1 MHIGIFMHTNYFED
15 FFVKGLGLSE
25 EEYVNSY
32 HNDFSFDY
40 ARLLNK
46 SGIRTTIYNFTQKG
60 DQVRTYRHGVVD
72 CTIKFI
78 PVSKPYKAYCAIPFS
93 HRTPIGKYVSQYV
106 STIQNNLVDILRED
120 GIDLIYAQEYASGRF
135 ERLALTAKQLNIP
148 IIAAY
153 HGGSIHKWI
162 MPIKKRTLHKASFL
176 TTLNEDE
183 HRNMVAQFPDMAER
197 IKLVPN
203 FVNSAIFYL
212 RDKKKARAAL
222 GLDPETRYIITVGR
236 LFEHQKGHSLL
247 VEAAEHLKRFP
258 RLKILI
264 AGGGP
269 DEQSLKELIVQ
280 KGLEDRVILLGS
292 IRDKETLANYYNAS
306 ELFVLPSR
314 YEGLPLVIL
323 EASACGLPTVA
334 FNVMGV
340 RGLVQDGVNGL
351 LVENLDPLGLA
362 ASLQKLLE
370 DDKSREAMGEKAQ
383 EIVRL
388 NYSEEITSAKL
399 IELFKESVGREAAMR
414 LWPIGGVS
422 ESSVIPKLPLLEG
435 LSQK

>member
-40 ARLLNK
+40 ARLLLK
-46 SGIRTTIYNFTQKG
+46 DGIRTTIYNFTRNG
-60 DQVRTYRHGVVD
+60 DTVRTYQHGVVD
-72 CTIKFI
+72 CTVKFI
-78 PVSKPYKAYCAIPFS
+78 PVGRLYKAFCAVPFS
-93 HRTPIGKYVSQYV
+93 HRTPIGKFISQYI
-106 STIQNNLVDILRED
+106 STMQNSLGDILQAD

-162 MPIKKRTLHKASFL
+162 LPIKKRTLHKAAFL

-183 HRNMVAQFPDMAER
+183 HRSMLQLFPDMAQR
-197 IKLVPN
+197 IRLVPN
-203 FVNSAIFYL
+203 FVNSSIFYR
-212 RDKKKARAAL
+212 RDKEAARAAL
-222 GLDPETRYIITVGR
+222 GLDPDTRYIITVGR

-247 VEAAEHLKRFP
+247 VEAAEQLKDHP
-258 RLKILI
+258 CLKILI
-264 AGGGP
+264 AGSGP
-269 DEQSLKELIVQ
+269 DEQSLKDLIAQ
-280 KGLEDRVILLGS
+280 KGLEDRVVLLGS
-292 IRDKETLANYYNAS
+292 IRDKEALANYYNAS

-340 RGLVQDGVNGL
+340 RGLVQHGVNGL
-351 LVENLDPLGLA
+351 LAENLDPRELA
-362 ASLQKLLE
+362 GALQQLL
-370 DDKSREAMGEKAQ
+370 DDPGKCAQMGEAAL

-388 NYSEEITSAKL
+388 NYTEESTSAKL
-399 IELFKESVGREAAMR
+399 KGLFQESVGRE
-414 LWPIGGVS
+414 PIRAVAT
-422 ESSVIPKLPLLEG
+422 
-435 LSQK
+435 

>member
-1 MHIGIFMHTNYFED
+1 MNIGIFMHTNYFED

-46 SGIRTTIYNFTQKG
+46 SGIHTTIYNFTQKG
-60 DQVRTYRHGVVD
+60 DEVRTYQHGVVD
-72 CTIKFI
+72 CTVKFI
-78 PVSKPYKAYCAIPFS
+78 PVSKLYKAYCAIPYS
-93 HRTPIGKYVSQYV
+93 HRTPIGKFISQYV
-106 STIQNNLVDILRED
+106 STIQNSLGDILKED
-120 GIDLIYAQEYASGRF
+120 AIDLIYAQEYASGRF
-135 ERLALTAKQLNIP
+135 ERLAHTAKQLNIP

-162 MPIKKRTLHKASFL
+162 LPIKKRTLHKAAFL

-183 HRNMVAQFPDMAER
+183 HHSMVAQFPSMSSR

-203 FVNSAIFYL
+203 FVNSSIFYL
-212 RDKKKARAAL
+212 RDKETARAAL
-222 GLDPETRYIITVGR
+222 GLKPEDRFIITVGR

-247 VEAAEHLKRFP
+247 VEAAQHLKNVP
-258 RLKILI
+258 HLKILI
-264 AGGGP
+264 AGSGP
-269 DEQSLKELIVQ
+269 DEQNLKELITQ
-280 KGLEDRVILLGS
+280 KGLEDRIVLLGS

-351 LVENLDPLGLA
+351 LVEDLDPSGLA
-362 ASLQKLLE
+362 TAMQKLL
-370 DDKSREAMGEKAQ
+370 DDPQARAAMGNNAQ
-383 EIVRL
+383 EIVRI
-388 NYSEEITSAKL
+388 NYSEEITSSKL
-399 IELFKESVGREAAMR
+399 MDLIKESVGIEAAMR
-414 LWPIGGVS
+414 LWPIAETEGS
-422 ESSVIPKLPLLEG
+422 LIPKLPILE
-435 LSQK
+435 SQTHG

>member
-15 FFVKGLGLSE
+15 FFVKGLGLNE

-60 DQVRTYRHGVVD
+60 DHVRTYQHGVVD

-78 PVSKPYKAYCAIPFS
+78 PVGKLYKAYLAIPYS
-93 HRTPIGKYVSQYV
+93 HRTPIGKYISQYV
-106 STIQNNLVDILRED
+106 STIKNSLADILKQD

-162 MPIKKRTLHKASFL
+162 LPIKKRTLHKASFL

-183 HRNMVAQFPDMAER
+183 QRSMVAHFPKMADR

-203 FVNSAIFYL
+203 FVNSAIFYSK
-212 RDKKKARAAL
+212 DKEKARASL

-247 VEAAEHLKRFP
+247 VEAMQHLEAIP
-258 RLKILI
+258 NLKVLI
-264 AGGGP
+264 AGSGP
-269 DEQSLKELIVQ
+269 DEQSLRELISQ
-280 KGLEDRVILLGS
+280 KGLTDRIILLGS
-292 IRDKETLANYYNAS
+292 IRDKEMLANYYNAS

-340 RGLVQDGVNGL
+340 RGLVQEGVNGL
-351 LVENLDPLGLA
+351 LAENLDPVGLA
-362 ASLQKLLE
+362 GALQKLLE
-370 DDKSREAMGEKAQ
+370 DEESRTKMGENAQ

-388 NYSEEITSAKL
+388 NFSEKITSDKL
-399 IELFKESVGREAAMR
+399 LDLIKESVGREAALR
-414 LWPIGGVS
+414 LWPIGDS
-422 ESSVIPKLPLLEG
+422 EGSLIPTILPLLERQTQG
-435 LSQK
+435 

>member
-25 EEYVNSY
+25 EEYVKSY

-40 ARLLNK
+40 ARLLGK
-46 SGIRTTIYNFTQKG
+46 SGIRTTIYNFTIKG
-60 DQVRTYRHGVVD
+60 DEVRSYQHGVVD
-72 CTIKFI
+72 CTVKFI
-78 PVSKPYKAYCAIPFS
+78 PVSKLYKAYCAIPHS
-93 HRTPIGKYVSQYV
+93 HRTPIGKFASQYL
-106 STIQNNLVDILRED
+106 STMQNRLAEILRED
-120 GIDLIYAQEYASGRF
+120 GINLIYAQEYASGRF

-162 MPIKKRTLHKASFL
+162 MPIKKHTLHQAAFL

-183 HRNMVAQFPDMAER
+183 QQSMVKHFPHLAER

-203 FVNSAIFYL
+203 FVNSAIFYR
-212 RDKKKARAAL
+212 RDKAAARRAL
-222 GLDPETRYIITVGR
+222 GLDPDTKYMITVGR

-247 VEAAEHLKRFP
+247 VEAAEQLKKIP
-258 RLKILI
+258 KLKILI
-264 AGGGP
+264 AGSGP
-269 DEQSLKELIVQ
+269 DEQSLRELIQQ
-280 KGLEDRVILLGS
+280 KGLEERVVLLGS
-292 IRDKETLANYYNAS
+292 IRNKDTLANYYNAS
-306 ELFVLPSR
+306 DIFVLPSR

-340 RGLVQDGVNGL
+340 RGLVRNGVNGL
-351 LVENLDPLGLA
+351 LVENLDPKGLA
-362 ASLQKLLE
+362 AALFELLE
-370 DDKSREAMGEKAQ
+370 DPERCTAMADNAQ

-388 NYSEEITSAKL
+388 NYSEDNTRAKL
-399 IELFKESVGREAAMR
+399 NELLKESIGQEAVLR
-414 LWPIGGVS
+414 LWPGGET
-422 ESSVIPKLPLLEG
+422 ESTLIPNC
-435 LSQK
+435 